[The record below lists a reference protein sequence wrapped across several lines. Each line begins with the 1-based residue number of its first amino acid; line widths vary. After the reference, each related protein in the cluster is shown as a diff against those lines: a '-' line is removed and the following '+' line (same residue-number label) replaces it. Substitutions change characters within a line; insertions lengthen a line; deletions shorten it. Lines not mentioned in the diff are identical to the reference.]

1 MTKLKATLWLLS
13 FLLVCTPIGYIGYL
27 NQSYFLQANSLSMS
41 LKKPFIIDY
50 STPEITNVAY
60 WVGCIVLT
68 WLIMSIVRLPKYFRT
83 RKKIKLLEDQID
95 SQNLEIV
102 ALLESQKNATTD
114 RLSAENQTDS
124 EETPQTTKRPSLLK
138 REL

>member
-27 NQSYFLQANSLSMS
+27 NQSYFLQANSLSMV
-41 LKKPFIIDY
+41 LEKPFIIDY

-124 EETPQTTKRPSLLK
+124 EETSSDNNAAVAT
-138 REL
+138 

>member
-1 MTKLKATLWLLS
+1 MTKFKASLWLLF
-13 FLLVCTPIGYIGYL
+13 FLLVSTPIGYIGYL
-27 NQSYFLQANSLSMS
+27 NQSYFLQANSLSMV
-41 LKKPFIIDY
+41 LEKPFIIDY

-114 RLSAENQTDS
+114 RLSAEDQTDS
-124 EETPQTTKRPSLLK
+124 EETSSDNKAAVAT
-138 REL
+138 

>member
-1 MTKLKATLWLLS
+1 MTKFKASLWLLF
-13 FLLVCTPIGYIGYL
+13 FLLVSTPIGYIGYL

-41 LKKPFIIDY
+41 LEKPFIIDY

-124 EETPQTTKRPSLLK
+124 EETSSDNKAAVAT
-138 REL
+138 

>member
-13 FLLVCTPIGYIGYL
+13 SLLVCTPIGYIGYL

-41 LKKPFIIDY
+41 LEKPFIIDY

-114 RLSAENQTDS
+114 RLSAEDQTDS
-124 EETPQTTKRPSLLK
+124 EETSSDNKAAVAT
-138 REL
+138 

>member
-1 MTKLKATLWLLS
+1 MTKFKASLWLLF
-13 FLLVCTPIGYIGYL
+13 FLLVSTPIGYIGYL
-27 NQSYFLQANSLSMS
+27 NQSYFLQANSLSMV
-41 LKKPFIIDY
+41 LEKPFIIDY
-50 STPEITNVAY
+50 STPEITNIAY

-68 WLIMSIVRLPKYFRT
+68 WLIISIVRLPKYFRT

-124 EETPQTTKRPSLLK
+124 EETSSDNKAAVAT
-138 REL
+138 

>member
-1 MTKLKATLWLLS
+1 MTKFKASLWLLF
-13 FLLVCTPIGYIGYL
+13 FLLVSTPIGYIGYL

-41 LKKPFIIDY
+41 LEKPFIIDY
-50 STPEITNVAY
+50 STPEITNIAY

-68 WLIMSIVRLPKYFRT
+68 WLIISIVRLPKYFRT

-124 EETPQTTKRPSLLK
+124 EETSSDNKAAVAT
-138 REL
+138 

>member
-1 MTKLKATLWLLS
+1 MTKFKASLWLLF
-13 FLLVCTPIGYIGYL
+13 FLLVSTPIGYIGYL

-50 STPEITNVAY
+50 STPEITNIAY

-102 ALLESQKNATTD
+102 ALLESQKNATTE
-114 RLSAENQTDS
+114 RLSVENQTDY
-124 EETPQTTKRPSLLK
+124 EERSSDNKAAVAT
-138 REL
+138 

>member
-1 MTKLKATLWLLS
+1 MTKFKASLWLLF
-13 FLLVCTPIGYIGYL
+13 FLLVSTPIGYIGYL

-41 LKKPFIIDY
+41 LEKPFIIDY

-114 RLSAENQTDS
+114 RLSAEDQTDS
-124 EETPQTTKRPSLLK
+124 EETSSDNKAAVAT
-138 REL
+138 

>member
-1 MTKLKATLWLLS
+1 MTKFKASLWLLF
-13 FLLVCTPIGYIGYL
+13 FLLVSTPIGYIGYL

-41 LKKPFIIDY
+41 LEKPFIIDY
-50 STPEITNVAY
+50 STPEITNIAY

-68 WLIMSIVRLPKYFRT
+68 WLIISIVRLPKYFRT

-102 ALLESQKNATTD
+102 ALLESQKNATTE
-114 RLSAENQTDS
+114 RLSVENQTDY
-124 EETPQTTKRPSLLK
+124 EERSSDNKAAVAT
-138 REL
+138 

>member
-1 MTKLKATLWLLS
+1 MTKFKASLWLLF
-13 FLLVCTPIGYIGYL
+13 FLLVSTPIGYIGYL

-124 EETPQTTKRPSLLK
+124 EETSSDNKAAVAT
-138 REL
+138 

>member
-1 MTKLKATLWLLS
+1 MTKFKASLWLLF
-13 FLLVCTPIGYIGYL
+13 FLLVSTPIGYIGYL
-27 NQSYFLQANSLSMS
+27 NQSYFLQANSLSMV
-41 LKKPFIIDY
+41 LEKPFIIDY
-50 STPEITNVAY
+50 STPEITNIAY

-114 RLSAENQTDS
+114 RLSAEDQTDS
-124 EETPQTTKRPSLLK
+124 EETSSDNKAAVAT
-138 REL
+138 

>member
-50 STPEITNVAY
+50 STPEISNAAY

-68 WLIMSIVRLPKYFRT
+68 WLIISIVRLPKYFLT
-83 RKKIKLLEDQID
+83 RKKIKLLEDHVA
-95 SQNLEIV
+95 SQNIEIME
-102 ALLESQKNATTD
+102 LLESQKHAMTE
-114 RLSAENQTDS
+114 RLSAENQTDY
-124 EETPQTTKRPSLLK
+124 EERSSDTKAAVAT
-138 REL
+138 

>member
-1 MTKLKATLWLLS
+1 MTKFKASLWLLF
-13 FLLVCTPIGYIGYL
+13 FLLVSTPIGYIGYL

-41 LKKPFIIDY
+41 LEKPFIIDY
-50 STPEITNVAY
+50 STPEISNAAY

-114 RLSAENQTDS
+114 RLSAEDQTDS
-124 EETPQTTKRPSLLK
+124 EETSSDNKAAVAT
-138 REL
+138 

>member
-1 MTKLKATLWLLS
+1 MTKFKASLWLLF
-13 FLLVCTPIGYIGYL
+13 FLLVSTPIGYIGYL
-27 NQSYFLQANSLSMS
+27 NQSYFLQANSLSMV
-41 LKKPFIIDY
+41 LEKPFIIDY

-124 EETPQTTKRPSLLK
+124 EETSSDNKAAVAT
-138 REL
+138 

>member
-1 MTKLKATLWLLS
+1 MTKFKASLWLLF
-13 FLLVCTPIGYIGYL
+13 FLLVSTPIGYIGYL

-41 LKKPFIIDY
+41 LEKPFIIDY

-68 WLIMSIVRLPKYFRT
+68 WLIMSIVRLPKYFRI

-124 EETPQTTKRPSLLK
+124 EETSSDNKAAVAT
-138 REL
+138 

>member
-1 MTKLKATLWLLS
+1 MTKFKASLWLLF
-13 FLLVCTPIGYIGYL
+13 FLLVSTPIGYIGYL
-27 NQSYFLQANSLSMS
+27 NQSYFLQANSLSMV
-41 LKKPFIIDY
+41 LEKPFIIDY
-50 STPEITNVAY
+50 STPEITNIAY

-102 ALLESQKNATTD
+102 ALLESQKNATND
-114 RLSAENQTDS
+114 RLSAEDQTDS
-124 EETPQTTKRPSLLK
+124 EETSSDNKAAVAT
-138 REL
+138 